1 MSDKSRAIYYV
12 AIQFLLIAL
21 ILLSPRMEQP
31 YGDLSGPISVVG
43 LGLIAIGS
51 GTLLFS
57 FLRLGR
63 SLTASPI
70 PREGGELVTT
80 GMYSRVR
87 HPIYFGLL
95 TMSFGVMLDAGFWP
109 QIIVFALLYVLLSIK
124 ADFEEGLLMKKYPGY
139 KQYAAKTPRFFP
151 RLTR

>member
-21 ILLSPRMEQP
+21 ILLSPRMERP

-51 GTLLFS
+51 GTLLVS
-57 FLRLGR
+57 FLKLGR

-124 ADFEEGLLMKKYPGY
+124 TDFEEGLLMKKYPGY

>member
-51 GTLLFS
+51 GTLLVS

-80 GMYSRVR
+80 GLYSRVR

>member
-51 GTLLFS
+51 GTLLVS

>member
-1 MSDKSRAIYYV
+1 MSDRSRAIYYV

-51 GTLLFS
+51 GTLLVS

>member
-1 MSDKSRAIYYV
+1 MSDKSRAVYYV
-12 AIQFLLIAL
+12 AIHFLLIAL

-31 YGDLSGPISVVG
+31 YGDLSGRISVVG

-51 GTLLFS
+51 GTLLVS
-57 FLRLGR
+57 FLKLGR

>member
-31 YGDLSGPISVVG
+31 YGDFSGPISVVG

-51 GTLLFS
+51 GTLLVS
-57 FLRLGR
+57 FLKLGR

>member
-1 MSDKSRAIYYV
+1 MSDKSRAVYYV

-51 GTLLFS
+51 GTLLVS

>member
-51 GTLLFS
+51 GTLLVS

-124 ADFEEGLLMKKYPGY
+124 AEFEEGLLMKKYPGY